1 MLWNLKL
8 KGILEP
14 EYYFTSE
21 KFHFQKSI
29 DIIIFNLLKII
40 MCALGHGNVYW
51 IHNKLVKLI
60 FLGLY

>member
-8 KGILEP
+8 KGILHP

-40 MCALGHGNVYW
+40 MCALGHGNVY
-51 IHNKLVKLI
+51 
-60 FLGLY
+60 